1 MAMAGAIRA
10 VLEAGAPPQI
20 VVRVREELLV
30 LCQEYVRRNRCGRT
44 EDARRRKLGCF
55 GLLVERSGGICGHH
69 RNDPISREVNE
80 IVQIARRDRPEYV

>member
-10 VLEAGAPPQI
+10 ALEAGAPPQI

-30 LCQEYVRRNRCGRT
+30 LSQEYVRRNLCGRT

-55 GLLVERSGGICGHH
+55 GLLVERSGAICRHH
-69 RNDPISREVNE
+69 RNDPIVVLANS
-80 IVQIARRDRPEYV
+80 I